1 MAKPSSVDL
10 RGAILS
16 GAERRAGAASRPVS
30 RSAPSA
36 PPASLSAAPASRQA
50 NRVGKVSIAGF
61 FDPSVRRQL
70 RRLAL
75 DSDTTAQALLGEA
88 LNDLFAKH
96 NLPELV
102 EHE

>member
-1 MAKPSSVDL
+1 MAKPSVDL
-10 RGAILS
+10 RDAILS
-16 GAERRAGAASRPVS
+16 GAGRRAGAASRPVS
-30 RSAPSA
+30 RAASSAPQ
-36 PPASLSAAPASRQA
+36 ASEPSAAPSRQA

-61 FDPSVRRQL
+61 FEPPVRRQL

-96 NLPELV
+96 GLPELV
-102 EHE
+102 EPE